1 MYNRIRKGIMILFTA
16 VALTG
21 CSSTGNTD
29 SGQTQQTFAQSEKV
43 YDAAMAD
50 SLDQAVLLSKNTKKQ
65 QIKLENIQTGRT
77 YTLKYTG
84 ATTIQDKNGK
94 ELVMEQLQDGSLV
107 TVTFLKE
114 QKAAKALYLRE
125 DAAVYQDV
133 RMFEINKAARRM
145 TFGGEQY
152 DLDKNVVV
160 TSEGEKLEL
169 MDINDQDALTVSAV
183 DHTVYSIAI
192 TKGHG
197 YVRLAGYD
205 FFVGGWVEIGQSVI
219 KPITEG
225 MLLAV
230 PEGTY
235 TMLVSKEG
243 IGGTKEIEV
252 ARGEE
257 VEVDVSDL
265 QGEIDESEKGQIIFT
280 ITPEG
285 AKLYIDGTETDYSEE
300 VTLGYGVHQIVCR
313 ADGYATLSKYIKVSQ
328 EYATLDINLE
338 EGGAGSN
345 HISGN
350 PSVSS
355 NSAGVASATS
365 EYSVHIDAPVGAE
378 LYLDGNYIGLVP
390 TSFPKVKGTY
400 TVSLRRAGYQTR
412 SYSLQIDDS
421 NKDVNYSFSDL
432 TKQ

>member
-1 MYNRIRKGIMILFTA
+1 MHNQIRTGIMILLTA
-16 VALTG
+16 VALAG
-21 CSSTGNTD
+21 CSSTSNADNGY
-29 SGQTQQTFAQSEKV
+29 SQQTFAQSEKV

-50 SLDQAVLLSKNTKKQ
+50 SFDQAVLLSKNTKKQ
-65 QIKLENIQTGRT
+65 QIKLENIETGRT
-77 YTLKYTG
+77 YTLNYTG
-84 ATTIQDKNGK
+84 ATTVQDKNGK
-94 ELVMEQLQDGSLV
+94 ELVMEQLEDGSLV
-107 TVTFLKE
+107 IVTFLKE

-133 RMFEINKAARRM
+133 RMFEINKAAHRM
-145 TFGGEQY
+145 SFGGEQY

-169 MDINDQDALTVSAV
+169 MDINDQDALTVNAV

-192 TKGHG
+192 AKGHG
-197 YVRLAGYD
+197 YVRLTGYD

-230 PEGTY
+230 PEGAY

-257 VEVDVSDL
+257 IEVDVSDL
-265 QGEIDESEKGQIIFT
+265 QGEIDESEKGEIIFT

-300 VTLGYGVHQIVCR
+300 VTLGYGVHQIVCK

-328 EYATLDINLE
+328 EYAALDINLE
-338 EGGAGSN
+338 EGSSSS
-345 HISGN
+345 HVSGN
-350 PSVSS
+350 SSISS
-355 NSAGVASATS
+355 NSAEAASAAS
-365 EYSVHIDAPVGAE
+365 DYSVYIDAPVGAE

-400 TVSLRRAGYQTR
+400 TVSLRKSGYQTR

-421 NKDVNYSFSDL
+421 SKDVNYSFSDL